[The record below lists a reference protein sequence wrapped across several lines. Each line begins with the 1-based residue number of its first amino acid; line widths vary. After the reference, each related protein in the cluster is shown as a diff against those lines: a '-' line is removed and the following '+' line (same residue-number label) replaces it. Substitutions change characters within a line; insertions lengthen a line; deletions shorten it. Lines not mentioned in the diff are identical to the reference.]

1 MAAISPFEM
10 TVSGKAEIPHPA
22 ERALINVT
30 VSSEGTN
37 KPSVSDEVITTAK
50 HIETLLR
57 ELSPANDS
65 PEAKAAAPL
74 AHWDKTS
81 LSSTSYVPTQ
91 YNSEKNIH
99 ESLPRR
105 YRASVTFD
113 IRFKEFKALG
123 SFGTKISSMSHVEVG
138 NIDWILTDITE
149 KAYRSRLR
157 REAAQDALEKVQD
170 YCEVLGCQNIRATE
184 LQEITISSHAI
195 GRTSKMKTSNV
206 AMQSMQMAPSNQM
219 ARQMC
224 KSAFFLAFEQFADHS
239 KARNE
244 NMGDDEIARQS
255 AELEFRPQEVR
266 MTHEITIKFQAE

>member
-1 MAAISPFEM
+1 MAAIEPFEM

-30 VSSEGTN
+30 VSSEGAN
-37 KPSVSDEVITTAK
+37 KTSVSDEVITTAK
-50 HIETLLR
+50 HVESLLS

-81 LSSTSYVPTQ
+81 LSSTSHVPTQ
-91 YNSEKNIH
+91 WNEQKNLH

-123 SFGTKISSMSHVEVG
+123 SFGTKISSMPHVEVS
-138 NIDWILTDITE
+138 NIDWILTDVTE

-170 YCEVLGCQNIRATE
+170 YCHILGCQNIRATE
-184 LQEITISSHAI
+184 LEEIDISSHAV
-195 GRTSKMKTSNV
+195 GRGRRMRTSNI
-206 AMQSMQMAPSNQM
+206 AMQSSRKALSNQPVQL
-219 ARQMC
+219 AAQMC
-224 KSAFFLAFEQFADHS
+224 EFNFLSCH
-239 KARNE
+239 
-244 NMGDDEIARQS
+244 
-255 AELEFRPQEVR
+255 
-266 MTHEITIKFQAE
+266 

>member
-1 MAAISPFEM
+1 MAAIEPFEM

-81 LSSTSYVPTQ
+81 LSSTSYIPTQ
-91 YNSEKNIH
+91 WNPQKSVH
-99 ESLPRR
+99 ESQPRR
-105 YRASVTFD
+105 YRASITFD

-123 SFGTKISSMSHVEVG
+123 SFGTKISSMPHVEVS
-138 NIDWILTDITE
+138 NID
-149 KAYRSRLR
+149 
-157 REAAQDALEKVQD
+157 
-170 YCEVLGCQNIRATE
+170 
-184 LQEITISSHAI
+184 
-195 GRTSKMKTSNV
+195 
-206 AMQSMQMAPSNQM
+206 
-219 ARQMC
+219 
-224 KSAFFLAFEQFADHS
+224 
-239 KARNE
+239 
-244 NMGDDEIARQS
+244 
-255 AELEFRPQEVR
+255 
-266 MTHEITIKFQAE
+266 